1 MQLSQKDL
9 TVILKTALNAFRE
22 EIDEDI
28 TATRILTLLAVVDEP
43 GIQQVDLERVL
54 GGLASSSVSRNVGD
68 LSSIKR
74 NREPGPDFLEQ
85 RPDPAYRR
93 RNLVFPT
100 AKALHWLASLTERVN
115 RKVSATR
122 AAADSN

>member
-1 MQLSQKDL
+1 MQLSQKEL

-22 EIDEDI
+22 EIGEDV

-43 GIQQVDLERVL
+43 GIQQVDLERAL
-54 GGLASSSVSRNVGD
+54 GGLAPSSVSRNIGD
-68 LSSIKR
+68 LSSLKR
-74 NREPGPDFLEQ
+74 NREPGPAFLEQ

-115 RKVSATR
+115 RKVSAAR
-122 AAADSN
+122 AAEHSD

>member
-1 MQLSQKDL
+1 MNLSQKEL
-9 TVILKTALNAFRE
+9 TAILTTALSAFRE

-28 TATRILTLLAVVDEP
+28 TTTRILTLLAVVDEP

-54 GGLASSSVSRNVGD
+54 GGLSPSAVSRNVLD

-85 RPDPAYRR
+85 RPDPAYRK
-93 RNLVFPT
+93 RNLIFPT
-100 AKALHWLASLTERVN
+100 TKALHWLASLAERVN
-115 RKVSATR
+115 RKVTAR
-122 AAADSN
+122 VAAA